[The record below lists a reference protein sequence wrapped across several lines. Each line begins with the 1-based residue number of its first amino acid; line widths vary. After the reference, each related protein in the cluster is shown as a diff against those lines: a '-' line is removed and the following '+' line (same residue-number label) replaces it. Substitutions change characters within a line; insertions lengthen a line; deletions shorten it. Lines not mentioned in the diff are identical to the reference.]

1 MTKCRRRKGGGGG
14 GWMGGVSILPVSRPT
29 HLEGGVGEE
38 GESVPL
44 EEPLAGVLKG
54 RVGDGLSER

>member
-1 MTKCRRRKGGGGG
+1 
-14 GWMGGVSILPVSRPT
+14 MGGVSILPVSRPT
-29 HLEGGVGEE
+29 HLESGVGEE

>member
-14 GWMGGVSILPVSRPT
+14 GWMGGVSILPASHPT
-29 HLEGGVGEE
+29 HLEGSVGEE

-54 RVGDGLSER
+54 RVGDGLNER

>member
-1 MTKCRRRKGGGGG
+1 MVV
-14 GWMGGVSILPVSRPT
+14 GVSILSASRPT
-29 HLEGGVGEE
+29 HLEGSVGEE

-54 RVGDGLSER
+54 RVGDGLSERQNTH